1 MNIDLRAAAVEYLA
15 ARRARGYLSRDHA
28 WLISS
33 FLDGLAAPNAT
44 TITRA
49 NVLAFATA
57 PIGTG
62 RAWQAF
68 RMSTIRGFA
77 AYVHGLDPDIAEVI
91 PDRLIPATYARRIPY
106 LYSAAQISDLMTRS
120 AALLPPLLGVTM
132 AAFIGLIAA
141 TGMRGG
147 EAIALDS
154 EDFLPAQA
162 LLTVT
167 GKYGRQRVLPLHP
180 TTVAALITYRQVR
193 ATMTPTPVQG
203 PFFVGATGKRLN
215 HSSAQDAF
223 RLIADACDLPTNP
236 GTRPP
241 RLHDLRHSFAVNSLI
256 DAHRQGVD
264 IDARIAVLAT
274 YLGHVNP
281 LNTYWYLSASAE
293 LMTLVSDRITA
304 YRQGRRP

>member
-1 MNIDLRAAAVEYLA
+1 MTGSRAAAVEYLR

-33 FLDGLAAPNAT
+33 FLDGLAAQNAT

-49 NVLAFATA
+49 TVLAFATA
-57 PIGTG
+57 PIGTS

-77 AYVHGLDPDIAEVI
+77 AHVHGLDPDAAEVI

-106 LYSAAQISDLMTRS
+106 LYSATQISDLMTRS

-132 AAFIGLIAA
+132 ATFIGLIAA
-141 TGMRGG
+141 TGMRSG

-154 EDFLPAQA
+154 EDFLPAQT

-167 GKYGRQRVLPLHP
+167 GKYGRQRLLPLHP
-180 TTVAALITYRQVR
+180 TTVAALITYQQVR
-193 ATMTPTPVQG
+193 ATMTPTPIPG

-215 HSSAQDAF
+215 HNSAQNAF
-223 RLIADACDLPTNP
+223 RLVADACDLPTNP

-256 DAHRQGVD
+256 DAHRHGVD
-264 IDARIAVLAT
+264 IDARIAVHAT

-281 LNTYWYLSASAE
+281 LNTDWYLSASAE
-293 LMTLVSDRITA
+293 LRTLVSDRITA
-304 YRQGRRP
+304 N

>member
-1 MNIDLRAAAVEYLA
+1 MSIDLRAGAVEYLQ

-33 FLDGLAAPNAT
+33 FLDGLVAQNLT

-49 NVLAFATA
+49 GVLAFATA

-68 RMSTIRGFA
+68 RLSTIRGFA
-77 AYVHGLDPDIAEVI
+77 AYVHGLDPDVAEVI
-91 PDRLIPATYARRIPY
+91 PEGLIPARYARRIPY
-106 LYSAAQISDLMTRS
+106 LYSATQISDLMTRS

-154 EDFLPAQA
+154 EDFLPAPA

-167 GKYGRQRVLPLHP
+167 GKYGRQRLLPLHHHRRCADHLPTDPRHHDPRTRGRPVLRRRHRQTAQPQQRPRGVPTPRRRLRPAHQPRDQAP
-180 TTVAALITYRQVR
+180 TT
-193 ATMTPTPVQG
+193 P
-203 PFFVGATGKRLN
+203 
-215 HSSAQDAF
+215 
-223 RLIADACDLPTNP
+223 
-236 GTRPP
+236 
-241 RLHDLRHSFAVNSLI
+241 
-256 DAHRQGVD
+256 
-264 IDARIAVLAT
+264 
-274 YLGHVNP
+274 
-281 LNTYWYLSASAE
+281 
-293 LMTLVSDRITA
+293 
-304 YRQGRRP
+304 

>member
-1 MNIDLRAAAVEYLA
+1 MSIDLRAAAVEYLQ

-33 FLDGLAAPNAT
+33 FLDGLAVQNAT

-68 RMSTIRGFA
+68 RMLTIRGFA
-77 AYVHGLDPDIAEVI
+77 AYVHGLDPDVAEVI
-91 PDRLIPATYARRIPY
+91 PEGLIPATYARRIPY

-147 EAIALDS
+147 EAIVLDS

-162 LLTVT
+162 LVTVT

-215 HSSAQDAF
+215 HSSAQNAF
-223 RLIADACDLPTNP
+223 RLVADACDLPTNP

-241 RLHDLRHSFAVNSLI
+241 RLHDHIRS
-256 DAHRQGVD
+256 
-264 IDARIAVLAT
+264 
-274 YLGHVNP
+274 P
-281 LNTYWYLSASAE
+281 
-293 LMTLVSDRITA
+293 
-304 YRQGRRP
+304 